1 MKVLRFAVVLLVLG
15 GAGVWAYEKYVNVV
29 TPPVLYYAGA
39 SRGDVVMTVSA
50 TGLLQATRTVDV
62 GTQVSG
68 TVKKLYVDYNSIV
81 KKGDLIAEIDPL
93 LFEAA
98 LNSAQAGVD
107 KAKIDLQ
114 GAQQTLAVDI
124 KTRDRAQAMFE
135 HKLEIEQNLET
146 AQLQVKSD
154 QASVESDKAALVIA
168 QANVEQA
175 KVNLDFCTI
184 RSPIDGVVV
193 TRNADQGQTVASG
206 FSVPSLFIIA
216 TDIST
221 LELSGQVDESDIGKL
236 HPGQDVGFTVDA
248 YPGRTFHGTM
258 THVRLYATIT
268 SNVVT
273 YQAIVAVNNG
283 DLKLLPSMTAT
294 MKVEVARAS
303 NVVRV
308 PNVALRFRP
317 TRDMFDALDEAP
329 LPTAVPPSTVIA
341 GSAAEAKQAVLP
353 VPVGFKPKPSPY
365 GAVGVEID
373 TMFGAAPAPRIAN
386 LLWVIRDGK
395 LQSIPVVA
403 GITDGQQSEIAEGA
417 VQPGDQFVTSMTVPK
432 KATATAASP
441 FTPNRGGGPG
451 QGPGGGPAPAPAR
464 GATGGS

>member
-1 MKVLRFAVVLLVLG
+1 MKVLRGVVVLLVLC

-50 TGLLQATRTVDV
+50 TGTLQATRTVDV

-107 KAKIDLQ
+107 KAQIDLQ
-114 GAQQTLAVDI
+114 GAKATLAVDI

-135 HKLEIEQNLET
+135 HQLEIQQNLET

-154 QASVESDKAALVIA
+154 QATIASDEAALVIA

-365 GAVGVEID
+365 GVEID

-395 LQSIPVVA
+395 LQSIPVVS

-417 VQPGDQFVTSMTVPK
+417 VQPGDQFVTSMSLPK
-432 KATATAASP
+432 KAASAAASP
-441 FTPNRGGGPG
+441 FAPNRGGGPG
-451 QGPGGGPAPAPAR
+451 PGQGPGPTPAR
-464 GATGGS
+464 GAGS